1 MRRREEKKLG
11 QIMDKGRKK
20 LQSLRAIEE
29 YDENTYNLGGH
40 WQDAVQALSHVIR
53 ASCWLINS

>member
-20 LQSLRAIEE
+20 LQSLRAIGE
-29 YDENTYNLGGH
+29 YDENTYNLGDIGRTQSKH
-40 WQDAVQALSHVIR
+40 SPMW
-53 ASCWLINS
+53 